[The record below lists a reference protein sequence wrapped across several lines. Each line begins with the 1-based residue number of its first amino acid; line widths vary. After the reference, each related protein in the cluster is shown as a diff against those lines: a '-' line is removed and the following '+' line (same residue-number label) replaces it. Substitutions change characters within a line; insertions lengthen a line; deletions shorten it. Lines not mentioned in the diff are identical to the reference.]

1 MDTLDTPRPRPW
13 LSGLGKGELIRF
25 DGRRGQRIAS
35 RRGTLW
41 ITQDEDPDDVVL
53 GAGEAHRLGRD
64 GPVLV
69 QALDAACVV
78 IEVAERP
85 LRWWERLR
93 GAAPLP
99 VIAGNAA

>member
-1 MDTLDTPRPRPW
+1 MNTFDTSHPRPW

-25 DGRRGQRIAS
+25 DGRRGQRIAN

-53 GAGEAHRLGRD
+53 GEGEDHRLGRD

-78 IEVAERP
+78 IESAGRP

-93 GAAPLP
+93 GFAPLP
-99 VIAGNAA
+99 VAVGNAT